1 MIQSN
6 GLRKGIEM
14 KMNIKKRHESRA
26 QFIIIFVVM
35 FALLV
40 VSFHNLMRGG
50 YAPLW
55 GGLFVGGIISLTREI
70 VLRSRAKKLAKA
82 KGK

>member
-1 MIQSN
+1 
-6 GLRKGIEM
+6 M

-40 VSFHNLMRGG
+40 LSFHNLMHGG
-50 YAPLW
+50 YIPLW

-82 KGK
+82 QGK